1 MEAGRAFVDFAQSQ
15 ADLINDLNDL
25 STRSGV
31 AAESVHALQF
41 AFMASGQAAGNVQ
54 QLLDQMPRVLA
65 HAARGTGAIS
75 KAFDDLGLSVHNAQ
89 GELKTTDQMFEEI
102 TQSLQSIENPTLKA
116 TTAVEIFGR
125 QAGNMLQAFGNVET
139 LQTFRSFTE
148 EFGVDI
154 EEASRQAARFQ
165 QAMAA
170 LDIVIGKFGQTI
182 ASIFGEEGFV
192 APIKFAGQAIN
203 GLAALVGGVID
214 NTKRSFDGFLLDLR
228 QRLLE
233 FLDVVYGAL
242 NALSAFSLSPEAM
255 RFTNNA
261 LNDISEGLEAVKAQ
275 QIELSRSRL
284 TVRSDL
290 GPIDAAIK
298 AFKDYGVE
306 IDNIMDKLGE
316 AGAGSVAGD
325 LNLPDQEVD
334 VAVNVEEMNIDGL
347 LDELNEDIEKSMSS
361 SIQDIATEQAAA
373 RKIQEDFNK
382 GIAAGISSISTPQG
396 FMSNLITGLLG
407 PIAPIVDS
415 AMGLLVGFGEGV
427 LAAFT
432 AASDRAIELSTQS
445 AQDLVGMR
453 QDLLEEG
460 RALDRGP
467 TGLSQEVLRLEQA
480 NEKKRLQATLSALR
494 GADGEEMERAR
505 EIAMMEA
512 EIQAVTFA
520 NAIGQGIQMLP
531 KILIQV
537 LPEMLLQ
544 MAIEI
549 VKAIFNLPRAIWE
562 AIKGGFRS
570 IVDALTLNIGDTIRD
585 RIDEARKKDMS
596 WFGLQIP
603 QGQSGMRFTGADQ
616 GLAILHR
623 NETVVPATGRSS
635 QETRQN
641 IQANTGQGLTIQINS
656 LVTERSAIDEL
667 VRRIQTRYSTFGQAT
682 SPIFV

>member
-1 MEAGRAFVDFAQSQ
+1 
-15 ADLINDLNDL
+15 
-25 STRSGV
+25 
-31 AAESVHALQF
+31 
-41 AFMASGQAAGNVQ
+41 
-54 QLLDQMPRVLA
+54 
-65 HAARGTGAIS
+65 
-75 KAFDDLGLSVHNAQ
+75 
-89 GELKTTDQMFEEI
+89 
-102 TQSLQSIENPTLKA
+102 
-116 TTAVEIFGR
+116 
-125 QAGNMLQAFGNVET
+125 
-139 LQTFRSFTE
+139 
-148 EFGVDI
+148 
-154 EEASRQAARFQ
+154 
-165 QAMAA
+165 
-170 LDIVIGKFGQTI
+170 
-182 ASIFGEEGFV
+182 
-192 APIKFAGQAIN
+192 
-203 GLAALVGGVID
+203 
-214 NTKRSFDGFLLDLR
+214 
-228 QRLLE
+228 
-233 FLDVVYGAL
+233 
-242 NALSAFSLSPEAM
+242 
-255 RFTNNA
+255 
-261 LNDISEGLEAVKAQ
+261 
-275 QIELSRSRL
+275 
-284 TVRSDL
+284 
-290 GPIDAAIK
+290 
-298 AFKDYGVE
+298 
-306 IDNIMDKLGE
+306 
-316 AGAGSVAGD
+316 
-325 LNLPDQEVD
+325 
-334 VAVNVEEMNIDGL
+334 
-347 LDELNEDIEKSMSS
+347 
-361 SIQDIATEQAAA
+361 
-373 RKIQEDFNK
+373 
-382 GIAAGISSISTPQG
+382 
-396 FMSNLITGLLG
+396 MSNLITGLLG
-407 PIAPIVDS
+407 PIAPIVDA

-432 AASDRAIELSTQS
+432 AASDRSIELSTQS

-494 GADGEEMERAR
+494 GADGEEMARAR